1 MVWMSVSFQNSHV
14 EILTPKGDSISRR
27 GLREV
32 IRSWEWSQVGS
43 VLLWKRSY
51 HALQPIPPKRIQP
64 EVLRPERQPHR
75 IMLALRSWKSSLQNY
90 EKWIS
95 GFYKLAS
102 LWYFVTAAW
111 RDWQMASKNGSYY
124 CNFTRNLRSSNGLPW
139 WLSDKES
146 TCQCRRLGFN
156 LRGSEISP
164 RERNDNPLQYSC
176 WEMP

>member
-27 GLREV
+27 GLREM

-43 VLLWKRSY
+43 VLLWKWSY

-95 GFYKLAS
+95 GFYKLPS

-124 CNFTRNLRSSNGLPW
+124 FNFTRNLRSSNGLPW

-164 RERNDNPLQYSC
+164 REGNDNPLQYSC